1 MESAQEVKL
10 LSRELIAASV
20 AVQSI
25 DDFKQWTKSWLRPLL
40 PHEALLCGLGHLH
53 AGGVSLD
60 YLVTVDYPLGHIES
74 IRNRVGAID
83 TPILRRWLAVREPLV
98 FDAENPWPD
107 TPEHWLQSFR
117 RHDLR
122 NIAVHAVADAE
133 RCVGTY
139 HSFYR
144 IPGTP
149 GERHLAVLR
158 SLTPLLHQVV
168 CRIIDNLGSNAQN
181 RFTTAFDALTE
192 REREVLRLVLL
203 GKSNAEIARLIE
215 RSENTVKHHLTR
227 SFSKFQVENRI
238 QLIRCLSE
246 HQYNPGSG
254 TQVL

>member
-1 MESAQEVKL
+1 MKFAQEVNLVGRDL
-10 LSRELIAASV
+10 LAAAATV
-20 AVQSI
+20 HSI
-25 DDFKQWTKSWLRPLL
+25 DDFKQWTKAWLRPLL
-40 PHEALLCGLGHLH
+40 PHETLLCGLGHLH

-60 YLVTVDYPLGHIES
+60 YLLTVDYPLGHIES

-122 NIAVHAVADAE
+122 NIAVHAVADVE

-149 GERHLAVLR
+149 GERHLTVLR
-158 SLTPLLHQVV
+158 SLTPLMHQVV
-168 CRIIDNLGSNAQN
+168 CRVIDNLSTNDQT
-181 RFTTAFDALTE
+181 RFTTALAALTE

-203 GKSNAEIARLIE
+203 GKTNADIARLIDL
-215 RSENTVKHHLTR
+215 SENTVKHHLTR
-227 SFSKFQVENRI
+227 SFSKFQVENRV

-246 HQYNPGSG
+246 HQARPGPG